1 MVISTATTDSD
12 GKFDF
17 FGVTPGD
24 YVVQVH
30 EEFTKILALDV
41 SSRKIHVGED
51 VGNVQPFQILG
62 YRINGKV
69 LDGEDVPLPGVSFDL
84 FDSKSEKKPLMTTKS
99 LGDGTILFKGVPVG
113 QYKVSLSKTS
123 KIELFENDQEIQ
135 LGHDN
140 AHLKEFK
147 VKSFSVNGKVLA
159 GKRPLSD
166 VKITAEKHD
175 GFKEELISDKN
186 GAYVLKGDYFYYFK
200 I

>member
-1 MVISTATTDSD
+1 MVISAATTDSD

-30 EEFTKILALDV
+30 EEFIKILALDV
-41 SSRKIHVGED
+41 SSRNIHVGED
-51 VGNVQPFQILG
+51 VGNVQPFEILG

-84 FDSKSEKKPLMTTKS
+84 FDSNSGGKPLMSTKS
-99 LGDGTILFKGVPVG
+99 VGDGTIIFKGVPVG
-113 QYKVSLSKTS
+113 QYKVSLSKIS
-123 KIELFENDQEIQ
+123 KIELFENEQEIQ

-140 AHLKEFK
+140 VHLKDFK
-147 VKSFSVNGKVLA
+147 VKSFSVNGKVLT
-159 GKRPLSD
+159 GKRPLAD
-166 VKITAEKHD
+166 VKVTAEKHD

-186 GAYVLKGDYFYYFK
+186 GIYVLKGDNIFLM
-200 I
+200 

>member
-1 MVISTATTDSD
+1 MVISAATTDSD

-30 EEFTKILALDV
+30 EEFIKILALDV
-41 SSRKIHVGED
+41 SSRNIHVGED
-51 VGNVQPFQILG
+51 VGNVQPFEILG

-84 FDSKSEKKPLMTTKS
+84 FDSNSGGKPLMSTKS
-99 LGDGTILFKGVPVG
+99 VGDGTIIFKGVPVG

-123 KIELFENDQEIQ
+123 KIELFENEQEIQ

-140 AHLKEFK
+140 VHLKDFK
-147 VKSFSVNGKVLA
+147 VKSFSVNGKVLT
-159 GKRPLSD
+159 GKRPLAD
-166 VKITAEKHD
+166 VKVTAEKHD

-186 GAYVLKGDYFYYFK
+186 GVYVLKGDNIFLM
-200 I
+200 

>member
-1 MVISTATTDSD
+1 MVISAATTDSD

-30 EEFTKILALDV
+30 EEFIKILALDV
-41 SSRKIHVGED
+41 SSRNIHVGED
-51 VGNVQPFQILG
+51 VGNVQPFEILG

-84 FDSKSEKKPLMTTKS
+84 FDSNSGGKPLMSTKS
-99 LGDGTILFKGVPVG
+99 VGDGTIIFKGVPVG

-123 KIELFENDQEIQ
+123 KIELFENEQEIQ

-140 AHLKEFK
+140 VHVKDFK
-147 VKSFSVNGKVLA
+147 VKSFSVNGKVLT
-159 GKRPLSD
+159 GKRPLAD
-166 VKITAEKHD
+166 VKVTAEKHD

-186 GAYVLKGDYFYYFK
+186 GVYVLKGDNIFLM
-200 I
+200 

>member
-30 EEFTKILALDV
+30 EEFIKILALDV
-41 SSRKIHVGED
+41 SSRNIHVGED
-51 VGNVQPFQILG
+51 VGNVQPFEILG

-84 FDSKSEKKPLMTTKS
+84 FDSNSGGKPLMSTKS
-99 LGDGTILFKGVPVG
+99 VGDGTIIFKGVPVG

-123 KIELFENDQEIQ
+123 KIELFENEQEIQ

-140 AHLKEFK
+140 VHLKDFK
-147 VKSFSVNGKVLA
+147 VKSFSVNGKVLT
-159 GKRPLSD
+159 GKRPLAD
-166 VKITAEKHD
+166 VKVTAEKHD

-186 GAYVLKGDYFYYFK
+186 GVYVLKGDNIFLM
-200 I
+200 

>member
-1 MVISTATTDSD
+1 MVISAATTDSD

-30 EEFTKILALDV
+30 EEFIKILALDV
-41 SSRKIHVGED
+41 SSRNIHVGED
-51 VGNVQPFQILG
+51 VGNVQPFEILG

-84 FDSKSEKKPLMTTKS
+84 FDSNSGGKPLMSTKS
-99 LGDGTILFKGVPVG
+99 VGDGTIIFKGVPVG

-123 KIELFENDQEIQ
+123 KIELFENEQEIQ

-140 AHLKEFK
+140 VHLKDFK
-147 VKSFSVNGKVLA
+147 VKSFSVNGKVLT
-159 GKRPLSD
+159 GKRPLAD
-166 VKITAEKHD
+166 VKVTAEKHD

-186 GAYVLKGDYFYYFK
+186 GIYVLKGDNIFLM
-200 I
+200 

>member
-1 MVISTATTDSD
+1 MVISAATTDSD

-30 EEFTKILALDV
+30 EEFIKILALDV
-41 SSRKIHVGED
+41 SSRNIHVGED
-51 VGNVQPFQILG
+51 VGNVQPFEILG

-84 FDSKSEKKPLMTTKS
+84 FDSNSGGKPLMSTKS
-99 LGDGTILFKGVPVG
+99 VGDGTIIFKGVPVG

-123 KIELFENDQEIQ
+123 KIELFENEQEIQ

-140 AHLKEFK
+140 VHLKDFK
-147 VKSFSVNGKVLA
+147 VKSFSVNGKVLT
-159 GKRPLSD
+159 GKRPLAD
-166 VKITAEKHD
+166 VKVTSEKHD

-186 GAYVLKGDYFYYFK
+186 GVYVLKGDNIFLM
-200 I
+200 

>member
-1 MVISTATTDSD
+1 MVISAATTDSD

-30 EEFTKILALDV
+30 EEFIKILALDV
-41 SSRKIHVGED
+41 SYRNIHVGED
-51 VGNVQPFQILG
+51 VGNVQPFEILG

-84 FDSKSEKKPLMTTKS
+84 FDSNSGGKPLMSTKS
-99 LGDGTILFKGVPVG
+99 VGDGTIIFKGVPVG

-123 KIELFENDQEIQ
+123 KIELFENEQEIQ

-140 AHLKEFK
+140 VHLKDFK
-147 VKSFSVNGKVLA
+147 VKSFSVNGKVLT
-159 GKRPLSD
+159 GKRPLAD
-166 VKITAEKHD
+166 VKVTAEKHD

-186 GAYVLKGDYFYYFK
+186 GVYVLKGDNIFLM
-200 I
+200 

>member
-1 MVISTATTDSD
+1 MVISAATTDSD

-30 EEFTKILALDV
+30 EEFIKILALDV
-41 SSRKIHVGED
+41 SSRNIHVGED
-51 VGNVQPFQILG
+51 VGNVQPFEILG

-69 LDGEDVPLPGVSFDL
+69 LDGEDVPLPGVSFNL
-84 FDSKSEKKPLMTTKS
+84 FDSNSGGKPLMSTKS
-99 LGDGTILFKGVPVG
+99 VGDGTIIFKGVPVG

-123 KIELFENDQEIQ
+123 KIELFENEQEIQ

-140 AHLKEFK
+140 VHLKDFK
-147 VKSFSVNGKVLA
+147 VKSFSVNGKVLT
-159 GKRPLSD
+159 GKRPLAD
-166 VKITAEKHD
+166 VKVTAEKHD

-186 GAYVLKGDYFYYFK
+186 GVYVLKGDNIFLM
-200 I
+200 

>member
-1 MVISTATTDSD
+1 MVISAATTDSD

-30 EEFTKILALDV
+30 EEFIKILALDV
-41 SSRKIHVGED
+41 SSRNIHVGED
-51 VGNVQPFQILG
+51 VGNVQPFEILG

-84 FDSKSEKKPLMTTKS
+84 FDSNSGGKPLMSTKS
-99 LGDGTILFKGVPVG
+99 VGDGTIIFKGVPVG
-113 QYKVSLSKTS
+113 QYNVSLSKTS
-123 KIELFENDQEIQ
+123 KIELFENEQEIQ

-140 AHLKEFK
+140 VHLKDFK
-147 VKSFSVNGKVLA
+147 VKSFSVNGKVLT
-159 GKRPLSD
+159 GKRPLAD
-166 VKITAEKHD
+166 VKVTAEKHD

-186 GAYVLKGDYFYYFK
+186 GVYVLKGDNIFLM
-200 I
+200 

>member
-1 MVISTATTDSD
+1 MVISAATTDSD

-30 EEFTKILALDV
+30 EEFIKILALDV
-41 SSRKIHVGED
+41 SSRNIHVGED
-51 VGNVQPFQILG
+51 VGNVQPFEILG

-84 FDSKSEKKPLMTTKS
+84 FDSNSGGKPLMSTKS
-99 LGDGTILFKGVPVG
+99 VGDGTIIFKGVPVG
-113 QYKVSLSKTS
+113 QYKASLSKTS
-123 KIELFENDQEIQ
+123 KIELFENEQEIQ

-140 AHLKEFK
+140 VHLKDFK
-147 VKSFSVNGKVLA
+147 VKSFSVNGKVLT
-159 GKRPLSD
+159 GKRPLAD
-166 VKITAEKHD
+166 VKVTAEKHD

-186 GAYVLKGDYFYYFK
+186 GVYVLKGDYIFLM
-200 I
+200 

>member
-1 MVISTATTDSD
+1 MVISAATTDSD

-30 EEFTKILALDV
+30 EEFIKILALDV
-41 SSRKIHVGED
+41 SSRNIHVGED
-51 VGNVQPFQILG
+51 VGNVQPFEILG

-84 FDSKSEKKPLMTTKS
+84 FDSNSGGKPLMSTKS
-99 LGDGTILFKGVPVG
+99 VGDGTIIFKGVPVG

-123 KIELFENDQEIQ
+123 KIELFENEQEIQ

-140 AHLKEFK
+140 VHLKDFK
-147 VKSFSVNGKVLA
+147 VKSFSVNGKVFT
-159 GKRPLSD
+159 GKRPLAD
-166 VKITAEKHD
+166 VKVTAEKHD

-186 GAYVLKGDYFYYFK
+186 GVYVLKGDNIFLM
-200 I
+200 